1 MLDSQMKKIL
11 ICAVPFSDNLGDGV
25 IAASLA
31 HIAGLKYP
39 QARVEFL
46 DIAGRLGF
54 EEENLRGGG
63 AFRLFAKL
71 PSFIRSVIVFLYC
84 LKGYFLGW
92 RKNWKAAVDDADR
105 RHRDGWEQ
113 WGPGRARAGAG
124 GARSG

>member
-54 EEENLRGGG
+54 EEETCAAAAHSGSLRSC
-63 AFRLFAKL
+63 L
-71 PSFIRSVIVFLYC
+71 RSS
-84 LKGYFLGW
+84 
-92 RKNWKAAVDDADR
+92 
-105 RHRDGWEQ
+105 
-113 WGPGRARAGAG
+113 GR
-124 GARSG
+124 